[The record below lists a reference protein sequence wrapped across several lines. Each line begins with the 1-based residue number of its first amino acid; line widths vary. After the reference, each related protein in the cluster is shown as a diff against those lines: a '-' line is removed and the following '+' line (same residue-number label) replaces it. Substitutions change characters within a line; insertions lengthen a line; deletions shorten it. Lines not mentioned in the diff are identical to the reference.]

1 MSFVAHGFGR
11 CSHNPYFDLQIE
23 ATATG
28 KALKVRAMVSVKLE
42 TASDAALAMAY
53 FNGKYSSIESPEG
66 IRVSFSS
73 TTTESEKTREIK
85 GWTSVPSYEKFE

>member
-1 MSFVAHGFGR
+1 MFIYKYGLKDLCDAQF
-11 CSHNPYFDLQIE
+11 NLQIE

-28 KALKVRAMVSVKLE
+28 RPLKVRAMVSLKLE

-73 TTTESEKTREIK
+73 TTTESEKTKEIK
-85 GWTSVPSYEKFE
+85 GWTSVPSQEKFD